1 MWLSEAYMEPDR
13 HSTGEMAR
21 FLIASQSNQT
31 WAIYDDAILAVHPF
45 TTTGQ
50 RFFSSYAVI
59 TLAAYPA
66 SFVYDI
72 YILITWKTAFK
83 LLPHCDKSYVY
94 LNSIL

>member
-1 MWLSEAYMEPDR
+1 MRLSEAYMEPDR

-31 WAIYDDAILAVHPF
+31 WAIYDDAILAAHSF
-45 TTTGQ
+45 TTGQ
-50 RFFSSYAVI
+50 RFFSSYEVF

-83 LLPHCDKSYVY
+83 LLPYCDKSDVY
-94 LNSIL
+94 